1 MSYECT
7 YCDLSVPTR
16 SRYMRHLGTQKHGR
30 KYLDATKHLIQG
42 MPKKEENVQEE
53 EEEEDKNAFECDDCN
68 CKGTD
73 LYEHLGLT
81 KEESVV
87 YMVLDEPDRCEDCF
101 EKWKKTSDAADYLK
115 QINKDTENEEEESEE
130 EESEEEV
137 QEEEVQEEEVQE
149 SEEEVSEE
157 EEEEEDEIFMYPF
170 FLDIDTIRFLQS
182 MSETIEFS
190 PWFVWIVKL
199 FNQFKN
205 IIPQKGT
212 LEPDSVDVPSE
223 NLLGH

>member
-1 MSYECT
+1 
-7 YCDLSVPTR
+7 
-16 SRYMRHLGTQKHGR
+16 MRHLGTQKHAR
-30 KYLDATKHLIQG
+30 KYLEATKHLVKG
-42 MPKKEENVQEE
+42 GSKKEVNVQEEEEEEEVEVENVQEE

-115 QINKDTENEEEESEE
+115 QINKDTENEE
-130 EESEEEV
+130 
-137 QEEEVQEEEVQE
+137 
-149 SEEEVSEE
+149 SEE
-157 EEEEEDEIFMYPF
+157 EEEEEIFMYPF

-182 MSETIEFS
+182 MSVTIELS

-212 LEPDSVDVPSE
+212 LEPDTGDVPSE

>member
-1 MSYECT
+1 
-7 YCDLSVPTR
+7 
-16 SRYMRHLGTQKHGR
+16 MRHLGTQKHGR

-42 MPKKEENVQEE
+42 MPKKEIITNELKEEEEEEE

-115 QINKDTENEEEESEE
+115 QINKDTEK
-130 EESEEEV
+130 
-137 QEEEVQEEEVQE
+137 
-149 SEEEVSEE
+149 
-157 EEEEEDEIFMYPF
+157 EEEEDEIFMYPF

>member
-42 MPKKEENVQEE
+42 MPKKEIITNELKEEEEEEE

-115 QINKDTENEEEESEE
+115 QINKDTEK
-130 EESEEEV
+130 
-137 QEEEVQEEEVQE
+137 
-149 SEEEVSEE
+149 
-157 EEEEEDEIFMYPF
+157 EEEEDEIFMYPF